1 MNDLYKC
8 GVVNVIRDGRKV
20 DVEEKRFLVHQ
31 FIEIRNKT
39 GREVYAIVITWVVEQ
54 RAPMNRQSEEL

>member
-20 DVEEKRFLVHQ
+20 DVEEKKFLVHQ

-39 GREVYAIVITWVVEQ
+39 GVKY
-54 RAPMNRQSEEL
+54 MLSL